1 MSDEKKEKNKKGIDL
16 LVAYEKTN
24 ENLKTI
30 VNIDELK
37 NEKDKYQ
44 KINLSHNML
53 T

>member
-30 VNIDELK
+30 VNTLIRKLLFDIIK
-37 NEKDKYQ
+37 VKIIKD
-44 KINLSHNML
+44 
-53 T
+53 